1 LRLIANIRLG
11 IYNGVIVYEFGNVG
25 GEQGT
30 WLRPEAKLSAAIG
43 VGDTTITVTLDSD
56 TALNATKFFASSG
69 TIRIDNEDMTYTSK
83 TVNTFVVSVRGANGT
98 TAVTHASGAIVT
110 QRNISTQIAFG
121 GEIAVRG
128 WGMQPQA
135 TREVQD
141 YGFRYGV
148 GIEAIYGQ
156 QVIVDSASVPPN
168 YILHKAYANNPNAN
182 V

>member
-1 LRLIANIRLG
+1 M
-11 IYNGVIVYEFGNVG
+11 G